1 MQISSQAAGKDD
13 HVNANQL
20 NEVVKGPGAEC
31 EMTFIRMTQKWSATT
46 EQLVRRNATFYN
58 STRKF

>member
-31 EMTFIRMTQKWSATT
+31 EMTFIRMTQK
-46 EQLVRRNATFYN
+46 
-58 STRKF
+58 